1 MTNTPDE
8 TLVSEF
14 PSVRSKKS
22 REITSKE
29 YVDTVRS
36 DRYREA
42 VQRYR
47 ELKSQPGNEAEAQK
61 VKDGMPCIIPA
72 GVCRDGHAVKNL
84 VTHSGLVCIDLDHTD
99 TRTQEIFELTRTLPY
114 VHVSHISIS
123 GEGVKLMVRIRPKDL
138 DDYPR
143 LYTAIGEDVSRHV
156 QHPYD
161 SKCKILTQPCF
172 YSWHPQAY
180 YNPDALPFEMPRD
193 RRQADG
199 NLSVAEQEAAQRT
212 VTQETTVQ
220 GTAAQGTTVPPQAE
234 ANAETSV
241 AKPTT
246 AATPAPGF
254 LAQFLDDFEHRNPFR
269 RGERNDLALKL
280 GRSARSK
287 GFSQKELEE
296 ITLLFARHYAASDF
310 TTDDIRQRITAGYQ
324 FIAEQ
329 KAEKQNSVQVPS
341 RVQVPLALPES
352 EKDKDDEEE
361 VLENNN
367 VLRASAPYIPEAVYE
382 HLPQLLQDCVK
393 YAANRRE
400 RDFMLLGSLNS
411 CSAALPHVRFLYN
424 RHYYSPHFY
433 LATVASAGA
442 GKGVIGNT
450 ATLLTPI
457 QHYYEGLYAQQKKDY
472 EKEVIGWEMKM
483 DKMKHGKN
491 PEAINL
497 DDKPEAPTP
506 HYLAIPAST
515 SKSRLVEHLAQS
527 EDIGCSIS
535 TTEINTLITALGQDY
550 GRFDDIL
557 CKAAHHELIE
567 QSYKNE
573 GEPVKVE
580 CPRLALNISGTQE
593 QFNALFR
600 SHENGLLSRF
610 GICTRQS
617 DPVWQSCAPQ
627 FDGIDLGSHFNKL
640 GKVLLE
646 MHKTLLE
653 SPTLVSFTT
662 EQWARHTEQFSA
674 WLQASV
680 IEGRE
685 AEHAIIYRH
694 GLLAMRLS
702 SIFTIFRKY
711 DDYPYAKEYYC
722 TDEDLE
728 SALLIIGMLIEHS
741 LLMSTALPATTFKPR
756 AMHAVHRLAIVLGRL
771 KRKFT
776 FTEFINACGEEGIS
790 KSAAKRLLKKS
801 VETQVLVKQKDG
813 YKKKKKT
820 PPTKG

>member
-14 PSVRSKKS
+14 SSVRSKKS
-22 REITSKE
+22 RKITSKE

-47 ELKSQPGNEAEAQK
+47 ELKSQPGSEAEAQK
-61 VKDGMPCIIPA
+61 AKDGMPCIIPA

-99 TRTQEIFELTRTLPY
+99 GRTQEIFELTRTLPY

-123 GEGVKLMVRIRPKDL
+123 GEGVKLMVRIRPQDL

-143 LYTAIGEDVSRHV
+143 LYAAIGEDVSRHV

-172 YSWHPQAY
+172 YSWHPEAY
-180 YNPDALPFEMPRD
+180 YNPDAAPFEMPQD
-193 RRQADG
+193 VRRADG
-199 NLSVAEQEAAQRT
+199 TATTSGSEN
-212 VTQETTVQ
+212 VT
-220 GTAAQGTTVPPQAE
+220 
-234 ANAETSV
+234 TS
-241 AKPTT
+241 P
-246 AATPAPGF
+246 ATPFPATDTPAAPGF
-254 LAQFLDDFEHRNPFR
+254 LAQFLNDFEHRNPFR

-367 VLRASAPYIPEAVYE
+367 VLRASAPYIPEVVYE

-411 CSAALPHVRFLYN
+411 CSAALPYVRFLYN

-442 GKGVIGNT
+442 GKGVIAYT

-457 QHYYEGLYAQQKKDY
+457 QHHYEGLYAQQKKDY

-483 DKMKHGKN
+483 DKMKHSKN

-640 GKVLLE
+640 GKELLE

-653 SPTLVSFTT
+653 SPTLVSFTP
-662 EQWARHTEQFSA
+662 EQWERHTEQFSA

-694 GLLAMRLS
+694 GLLAMRLA
-702 SIFTIFRKY
+702 SIFTVFRKY
-711 DDYPYAKEYYC
+711 KDYPYAKEYYC

-756 AMHAVHRLAIVLGRL
+756 AMHAVHRLEIVLGHL

-776 FTEFINACGEEGIS
+776 FTEFINACSEEGIS

-801 VETQVLVKQKDG
+801 VETQVIVKQKDG